1 MNAAFSLLTNKH
13 VVIAMIVAP
22 ILAILAYLGTDAM
35 VSEKP
40 ALPEVDESYP
50 LVAHS
55 NCRYESG
62 LCELE
67 NGDLLITLR
76 FDAERP
82 ALSLTSSHAID
93 AAFVQIGTE
102 VQEPPTIM
110 RPAQGE
116 TAESGK
122 LWQLELASMP
132 SEEELLRLVVVRK
145 GSRFFVETGT
155 AFSVYDNGF
164 GVSKQR

>member
-1 MNAAFSLLTNKH
+1 MNAAFSLMTNKH

-40 ALPEVDESYP
+40 APAKVDASYP

-67 NGDLLITLR
+67 NGDLLITMR
-76 FDAERP
+76 FEEGRP
-82 ALSLTSSHAID
+82 GLSLTSNHAID
-93 AAFVQIGTE
+93 AAFVQIGKTA
-102 VQEPPTIM
+102 VEPPNIM
-110 RPAQGE
+110 HPVQDE
-116 TAESGK
+116 TTDSGK
-122 LWQLELASMP
+122 LWQLELAAMP
-132 SEEELLRLVVVRK
+132 AAEDLLRLVVIRN
-145 GSRFFVETGT
+145 GSRFFVETST
-155 AFSVYDNGF
+155 AFSIYDNGF
-164 GVSKQR
+164 GVSKNR